1 MKNFYHLMLI
11 ISLLMA
17 VSCSVTKRHYR
28 PGFHFERKHKTTAYR
43 AENEDAIEVNKELN
57 EQLESNVVQ
66 KEDYLK
72 RKAMQQKSKTI
83 HPSQMWH

>member
-28 PGFHFERKHKTTAYR
+28 PGFHFDRKHKTTAYR

-66 KEDYLK
+66 KEDYFEK
-72 RKAMQQKSKTI
+72 K
-83 HPSQMWH
+83 